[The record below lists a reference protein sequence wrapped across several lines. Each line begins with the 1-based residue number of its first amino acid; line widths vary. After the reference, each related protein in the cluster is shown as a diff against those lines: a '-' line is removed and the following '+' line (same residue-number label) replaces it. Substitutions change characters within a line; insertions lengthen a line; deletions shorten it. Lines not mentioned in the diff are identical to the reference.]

1 MVSALAGPLTIH
13 TAARLT
19 VARLTVARLTVA
31 RFTNQRDFFR
41 ERSMDRFN

>member
-13 TAARLT
+13 TA
-19 VARLTVARLTVA
+19 ARLTVARLTVA